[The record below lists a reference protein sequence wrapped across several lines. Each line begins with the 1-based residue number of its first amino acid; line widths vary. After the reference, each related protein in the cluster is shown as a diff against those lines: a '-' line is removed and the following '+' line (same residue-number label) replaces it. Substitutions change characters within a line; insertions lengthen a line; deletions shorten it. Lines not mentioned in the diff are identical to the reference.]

1 MAAHQKGARRQRRT
15 IVFLD
20 ETDFRLQPVVRRT
33 WAPRGQTPVQ
43 RCWDRRDRLSVL
55 GAVTVS
61 PQRQRLDLRFSVQE
75 ENVRTEHVARF
86 LKQLRYELRRP
97 IVVIL
102 DRLAAHRS
110 AAKQL
115 QLEGRQDIRCE
126 WLPAYAPDLNPV
138 EALWSYTKHSD
149 LANFLP
155 DDTPDLRRTVYRS
168 LAAQRCRRSLLRSF
182 FHAAQLKL

>member
-1 MAAHQKGARRQRRT
+1 M
-15 IVFLD
+15 
-20 ETDFRLQPVVRRT
+20 RRT

-55 GAVTVS
+55 GAVTLS

-75 ENVRTEHVARF
+75 ENVRTEHVVRF

-97 IVVIL
+97 IVVVL

-115 QLEGRQDIRCE
+115 QREGRTDIRCE

-155 DDTPDLRRTVYRS
+155 DDTPDLRRTVYHS
-168 LAAQRCRRSLLRSF
+168 LAAQRRRRSLLRSF
-182 FHAAQLKL
+182 FHAAELKL